1 MYILACSL
9 PHTYFSGIATGE
21 KGMEDHDI
29 LHFHIL
35 LSFDI
40 ESSCPVQLFGFVV
53 RTLLE
58 EHGQGQQQ
66 TKTSLLIILREAVQ
80 SGRHQRQA
88 QLSREVVQV
97 IFFFSA

>member
-1 MYILACSL
+1 
-9 PHTYFSGIATGE
+9 
-21 KGMEDHDI
+21 MEDHDI

-40 ESSCPVQLFGFVV
+40 EWSCPVQLFGFVV

-66 TKTSLLIILREAVQ
+66 TKTRLLIILREAAQ

-97 IFFFSA
+97 IFVSA